1 MKSFLLLALFACL
14 GAFLFLNI
22 KSKVEERARM
32 TPEERY
38 MDEMGY
44 EYVTIGGKKF
54 IRNCNGNTKTY
65 GQLTPIE

>member
-1 MKSFLLLALFACL
+1 
-14 GAFLFLNI
+14 
-22 KSKVEERARM
+22 M